1 MKSKEILLNF
11 KIMKTQAELIE
22 ILKKW
27 KDNYGKLAKEYPF
40 GSHQYN
46 SNISHA
52 SLLALVIHEIKRE
65 E

>member
-1 MKSKEILLNF
+1 
-11 KIMKTQAELIE
+11 MKTQAELIE